1 MTSITSDDL
10 ERAEAAD
17 GRSTRWEAHREQRRA
32 ELSRAARKAVH
43 RSGPDLSMDEMA
55 AAMGTSKSIVYRY
68 FTDKSGLQAA
78 VGQDVLDEIA
88 DALAQASR
96 AEGPAEQR
104 MRSMVEIYVST
115 LTHSPNVYRFVTAQP
130 NGATMSTFLATVAG
144 AVSAPLGELLGEADP
159 GGRLSRLWADG
170 MVGFVRGAGES
181 WLDTAPSQRLGAK
194 EMVDLLAGW
203 LWRGASATSRIRSTG
218 ETS

>member
-1 MTSITSDDL
+1 MTAITS
-10 ERAEAAD
+10 EEPQEATD
-17 GRSTRWEAHREQRRA
+17 GRSTRWDAHREQRRA

-43 RSGPDLSMDEMA
+43 RGGSDLSMDEMA

-96 AEGPAEQR
+96 AEGTAQQR
-104 MRSMVEIYVST
+104 MRAMVEIYVST
-115 LTHSPNVYRFVTAQP
+115 LTRSPNVYRFVTAQP
-130 NGATMSTFLATVAG
+130 GGATMSSFLSTVAQ
-144 AVSAPLGELLGEADP
+144 AVALPLRELFGDADP
-159 GGRLSRLWADG
+159 DGQLSALWATG

-181 WLDTAPSQRLGAK
+181 WLDTPPDLRLGAA

-203 LWRGASATSRIRSTG
+203 LWRGASATARIRSTG
-218 ETS
+218 DPA

>member
-1 MTSITSDDL
+1 MTTITSDDL
-10 ERAEAAD
+10 DGAEAAD

-96 AEGPAEQR
+96 AKGPAQQR

-115 LTHSPNVYRFVTAQP
+115 LTHSPNVYRFVTMQP
-130 NGATMSTFLATVAG
+130 SGTTMSTFLSTVTD
-144 AVSAPLGELLGEADP
+144 AVSVPLGELLSDADP
-159 GGRLSRLWADG
+159 DGHLSRLWAEG

-181 WLDTAPSQRLGAK
+181 WLSTPPSERLGAN

-218 ETS
+218 EKS